1 MGSLLRIPITSM
13 KTFLLSLTLVL
24 LALQGS
30 KAGNVTSC
38 LTCTATPGC
47 AEGTGTGKACAW
59 PGTAEGCY
67 VLASTTEVEEQ
78 TVTVWSRGCC
88 NGNSSTITACSEIH
102 ESQDVGEISTRL
114 DQSWCETNNCNTMDP
129 RSSSAGALVPALTL
143 LMAAV
148 AVITTNL

>member
-1 MGSLLRIPITSM
+1 MGSLFRIPITSM

-24 LALQGS
+24 LTLQGS

-38 LTCTATPGC
+38 LTCNTPTAGC
-47 AEGTGTGKACAW
+47 AEGTGTGKACAR
-59 PGTAEGCY
+59 TAEGCY

-102 ESQDVGEISTRL
+102 ESQDVGGISTRL
-114 DQSWCETNNCNTMDP
+114 DQSWCETNDCNTMDP

>member
-1 MGSLLRIPITSM
+1 M
-13 KTFLLSLTLVL
+13 KTLSLTLVL

-38 LTCTATPGC
+38 LTCTATAGC
-47 AEGTGTGKACAW
+47 AEGTGTGTLVTLVNLFTFPGKACAW

-102 ESQDVGEISTRL
+102 ESQDLGGVSTRL
-114 DQSWCETNNCNTMDP
+114 DQSW
-129 RSSSAGALVPALTL
+129 
-143 LMAAV
+143 
-148 AVITTNL
+148 